1 MALKK
6 NRLSEDSKRLLDH
19 IKAHGPQNLAQ
30 LRPVTGELESDLVKR
45 LRNLRTGGWLEIV
58 EGAPELRWNI
68 CSVAA
73 PLFDLGLTPGR
84 TGKGTPKPMGEMP
97 ERRQINVMKSADYKP
112 VPFTP
117 PRQGSLDFSAIASRG
132 VRC

>member
-19 IKAHGPQNLAQ
+19 IKAHGPQNLTQ

-68 CSVAA
+68 CKDAI
-73 PLFDLGLTPGR
+73 PLFEQGLVAKR
-84 TGKGTPKPMGEMP
+84 HKGEPKPMGDMP
-97 ERRQINVMKSADYKP
+97 ARRQINVMEGEYKTT
-112 VPFTP
+112 PFTP
-117 PRQGSLDFSAIASRG
+117 PRKGSLDFSAIASRG

>member
-6 NRLSEDSKRLLDH
+6 NRLSEGSKRLLDH

-30 LRPVTGELESDLVKR
+30 LRKVTGELESDLVKR

-84 TGKGTPKPMGEMP
+84 TGKARPKPMGDMP
-97 ERRQINVMKSADYKP
+97 ARRQINVMEGEYKTT
-112 VPFTP
+112 PFTP
-117 PRQGSLDFSAIASRG
+117 PRQGSLDFSAISSHG

>member
-19 IKAHGPQNLAQ
+19 IKAHGPQNLVQ

-58 EGAPELRWNI
+58 EGAPELRALADLPVTGPEI
-68 CSVAA
+68 GSAARGGLAPALPLATAIGRIAARRADLPQPRPAPLYLRGADAA
-73 PLFDLGLTPGR
+73 PPSDP
-84 TGKGTPKPMGEMP
+84 PPM
-97 ERRQINVMKSADYKP
+97 I
-112 VPFTP
+112 
-117 PRQGSLDFSAIASRG
+117 LD
-132 VRC
+132 

>member
-84 TGKGTPKPMGEMP
+84 TGKGTPKLMGDMP
-97 ERRQINVMKSADYKP
+97 ARRQINVMEGKYEPK
-112 VPFTP
+112 PFTP

>member
-1 MALKK
+1 MTLKK
-6 NRLSEDSKRLLDH
+6 NRLSEYSKRLLEH
-19 IKAHGPQNLAQ
+19 IKTHGPQNLAQ

-68 CSVAA
+68 CKGAA
-73 PLFDLGLTPGR
+73 PLFEQGLVAKGR
-84 TGKGTPKPMGEMP
+84 KGEPKPMGDMP
-97 ERRQINVMKSADYKP
+97 APRQINVMEGRYEP
-112 VPFTP
+112 TPFAP
-117 PRQGSLDFSAIASRG
+117 PRKGSLDFSAIASRG

>member
-1 MALKK
+1 MTLKK
-6 NRLSEDSKRLLDH
+6 NRLSVESKRLLEH
-19 IKAHGPQNLAQ
+19 ILANGPQNLFQ
-30 LRPVTGELESDLVKR
+30 LRPLTGELESDLVKR

-73 PLFDLGLTPGR
+73 PLFDLGLAPR
-84 TGKGTPKPMGEMP
+84 RNGKDAPKPMGEMP
-97 ERRQINVMKSADYKP
+97 ERRQINVMEGEYKP
-112 VPFTP
+112 TPFTP
-117 PRQGSLDFSAIASRG
+117 SRQGSLDFSAIASRG